1 MGKWIIGVIA
11 VAALIGAGLWA
22 YGPLGT
28 TTVVVAS
35 PDRREAVRA
44 IYATGAVRAEQI
56 ARIRPEV
63 GGEVLQVSVQQGGE
77 VRQGD
82 PVLHIEVKED
92 DLEVREQSARV
103 AEASMI
109 VRDARQKLDTA
120 ISMQLQ
126 GLTTQQAV
134 DNARATYN
142 RAMASLRTVQA
153 SLATRRALTNRGR
166 LQAPIT
172 GVVTKVNVSVG
183 DIVAPNFEAVTILD
197 PASFKVYA
205 EIDELDITSVR
216 PGQAALVAFDAL
228 PGRRF
233 NARVERVI
241 PQADEVTKTLPVVLH
256 LIDYVPNLS
265 DGLTATVNIIQE
277 RRPNAL
283 TIPASALVDEES
295 KHATVYVVS
304 DQGRLQLRK
313 VTLGV
318 RGEEYVEISEGLRED
333 ERVALNPQDDWE
345 PGQEVDIDK
354 ARTRE
359 QK

>member
-1 MGKWIIGVIA
+1 MSKWIIGVIA

-22 YGPLGT
+22 YGSLGT
-28 TTVVVAS
+28 TTVTVAS

-63 GGEVLQVSVQQGGE
+63 GGEVKEVSVQQGGE

-82 PVLHIEVKED
+82 PVLHILVKEE
-92 DLEVREQSARV
+92 DLAVREQSARLN
-103 AEASMI
+103 EASMV
-109 VRDARQKLDTA
+109 VRDAKAKYDTA
-120 ISMQLQ
+120 VSMQLQ
-126 GLTTQQAV
+126 GLTTQQAG
-134 DNARATYN
+134 DNARATYD
-142 RAMASLRTVQA
+142 RALASLRTVQA
-153 SLATRRALTNRGR
+153 SLATRKALTGRGR

-183 DIVAPNFEAVTILD
+183 DIVAPNTEAVTILD

-205 EIDELDITSVR
+205 EIDELDITNVR
-216 PGQAALVAFDAL
+216 PGQAAVVAFDAL
-228 PGRRF
+228 PGQRF

-265 DGLTATVNIIQE
+265 EGLTATVNIIQE

-283 TIPASALVDEES
+283 TIPADAIVDEE
-295 KHATVYVVS
+295 AQRARVFIVS
-304 DQGRLQLRK
+304 DQGFLQLRTVK
-313 VTLGV
+313 LGV
-318 RGEEYVEISEGLRED
+318 RGEEYIEVLEGIRED
-333 ERVALNPQDDWE
+333 ERVALNPQEGWE
-345 PGQEVDIDK
+345 SGQEVEIDK
-354 ARTRE
+354 TRTRE

>member
-1 MGKWIIGVIA
+1 MRKWILVVVA

-22 YGPLGT
+22 YGSLGAT
-28 TTVVVAS
+28 KVAVAS

-44 IYATGAVRAEQI
+44 IYATGTVRAEQI

-82 PVLHIEVKED
+82 PVLNIAVKEE
-92 DLEVREQSARV
+92 DLAVREHSARQ
-103 AEASMI
+103 AEAMMI
-109 VRDARQKLDTA
+109 VREAREKYDSA
-120 ISMQLQ
+120 VSMFQQ
-126 GLTTQQAV
+126 NLTTQQAV
-134 DNARATYN
+134 NNARASYD
-142 RAMASLRTVQA
+142 RALASLRTVQA

-166 LQAPIT
+166 MQAPIT

-183 DIVAPNFEAVTILD
+183 DIVPPNFEAVTILD

-205 EIDELDITSVR
+205 EIDEVDITSVR
-216 PGQAALVAFDAL
+216 PGQMALVAFDAM

-233 NARVERVI
+233 RARVERVI
-241 PQADEVTKTLPVVLH
+241 PQADEVTKMLPVVLN
-256 LIDYVPNLS
+256 LIDYVANLS

-295 KHATVYVVS
+295 DRATIFVVS
-304 DQGRLQLRK
+304 DRGRLQLRK
-313 VTLGV
+313 VRIGV
-318 RGEEYVEISEGLRED
+318 RGEEYVEIADGLRED
-333 ERVALNPQDDWE
+333 ERVALNPQEDWE
-345 PGQEVDIDK
+345 NGEEVIIDK

-359 QK
+359 QR

>member
-1 MGKWIIGVIA
+1 MRKWILGIVAVVVLLGV
-11 VAALIGAGLWA
+11 GLWA
-22 YGPLGT
+22 YGSFGT
-28 TTVVVAS
+28 TSVVVAS

-82 PVLHIEVKED
+82 PVLHIAVKEE
-92 DLEVREQSARV
+92 DLAVREQSARL
-103 AEASMI
+103 AEASM
-109 VRDARQKLDTA
+109 VARDAREKFDTA
-120 ISMQLQ
+120 TSMLAQ

-134 DNARATYN
+134 DNARATYE

-153 SLATRRALTNRGR
+153 SLATRRAITDKGR
-166 LQAPIT
+166 MQSPIT

-183 DIVAPNFEAVTILD
+183 DIIPPNIEAVTILD

-205 EIDELDITSVR
+205 EVDELDITSVR
-216 PGQAALVAFDAL
+216 PGQMALVAFDAL
-228 PGRRF
+228 PGRKF
-233 NARVERVI
+233 TARVERVI
-241 PQADEVTKTLPVVLH
+241 PQADEVTKTLPVVLN
-256 LIDYVPNLS
+256 LIDFVPNLS
-265 DGLTATVNIIQE
+265 EGLTATVNIIQE

-283 TIPASALVDEES
+283 TIPASALLDERS
-295 KHATVYVVS
+295 DRATVFVVT
-304 DQGRLQLRK
+304 DRGRLQRRTVK
-313 VTLGV
+313 LGV
-318 RGEEYVEISEGLRED
+318 RGEEYVEIADGLRED
-333 ERVALNPQDDWE
+333 ERVALDPQDDWE
-345 PGQEVDIDK
+345 SGQEVAIDK